1 MKTEIIAILDRS
13 GSMQSIITDAIGGF
27 NAFIDEQRK
36 VAGEARMSVVLF
48 DTEYEMVYQA
58 RPIADAPHLTRDT
71 YVPRGSTALL
81 DAIGRAMNEQGKRIA
96 EEKWA
101 DNVIV
106 CILTDGQ
113 ENASREFKTDT
124 IKPMIEHA
132 EKNGWAFVYLG
143 ANQDAFAVASAY
155 GIQAGRTFAF
165 VADSNGTKGA
175 YASMNV
181 ATRSLRTQ

>member
-13 GSMQSIITDAIGGF
+13 GSMHSIVKDAIGGF
-27 NAFIDEQRK
+27 NAFLDEQRK
-36 VAGEARMSVVLF
+36 VPGEARISVVLF
-48 DTEYEMVYQA
+48 DHDCETVCSAQ
-58 RPIADAPHLTRDT
+58 PIGEAKHLTAET
-71 YVPRGSTALL
+71 YVPRGNTALL
-81 DAIGRAMNEQGKRIA
+81 DAIGRAMNEHGKRIA
-96 EEKWA
+96 DEKWA

-106 CILTDGQ
+106 CILTDGH
-113 ENASREFKTDT
+113 ENASREYRADA

-165 VADSNGTKGA
+165 AANAAGTKSA
-175 YASMNV
+175 YATMSA